1 MNRMYSIQPQSSS
14 QLMVTSQRKKRAHC
28 WALFS
33 VYLLAVRLLLFP
45 DRVASLVS
53 NYTYATISEVR

>member
-1 MNRMYSIQPQSSS
+1 MNHMYSIQPQSSS
-14 QLMVTSQRKKRAHC
+14 QLMVTSQRKKRAHR

-45 DRVASLVS
+45 DSVASLVS